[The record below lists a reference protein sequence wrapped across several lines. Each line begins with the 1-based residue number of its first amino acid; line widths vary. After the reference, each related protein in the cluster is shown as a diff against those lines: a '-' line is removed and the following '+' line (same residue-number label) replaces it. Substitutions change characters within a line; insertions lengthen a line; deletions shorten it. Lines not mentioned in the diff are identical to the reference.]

1 MATEWPSAGD
11 LMSTRPSTLPPD
23 AALSQAL
30 GLMRS
35 RGFHEIPILRQ
46 RKLIGMITFE
56 SIARRQNLRLA
67 TKVEHVMIIPPI
79 VNAKTLYPELA
90 EQLLGAGIRAAP
102 VVGRRGEL
110 IGVVSRTDMVRALSG
125 IPELANHRVEEVT
138 SPASMLI
145 PENERC
151 GNLLAHVRSIEE
163 HPLPVVD
170 SKGRLVG
177 AVGIAD
183 LTALW
188 RPAIPGKRDF
198 PQPGTI
204 SDVKVGAIMHSPPV
218 TVTRGTTTG
227 AAARLMSREKVSSAF
242 LVEKGAPVGIVSQ
255 VDLLQ
260 LAVGANAG
268 PDTNIEDVYVQ
279 ISGLRGSGDP
289 TILSEIDRVVARGL
303 RHIAR
308 HVHPK
313 LLSLHVAPHATH
325 RTGDTTVEAR
335 LHTDGGIF
343 YASHTGWNF
352 YAGITEVMDELS
364 EQARRTRDTRRGDRR
379 TAKRLSPE
387 EAFADPELEDRIRQA
402 SGDEEP

>member
-1 MATEWPSAGD
+1 
-11 LMSTRPSTLPPD
+11 
-23 AALSQAL
+23 
-30 GLMRS
+30 
-35 RGFHEIPILRQ
+35 
-46 RKLIGMITFE
+46 
-56 SIARRQNLRLA
+56 
-67 TKVEHVMIIPPI
+67 
-79 VNAKTLYPELA
+79 
-90 EQLLGAGIRAAP
+90 
-102 VVGRRGEL
+102 
-110 IGVVSRTDMVRALSG
+110 RTDMVRALPG

-138 SPASMLI
+138 SPANLII
-145 PENERC
+145 PETERC
-151 GNLLAHVRSIEE
+151 GNLLTHVRAIEE

-170 SKGRLVG
+170 AKGRLVG

-204 SDVKVGAIMHSPPV
+204 SDVKVGAIMHSPAV
-218 TVTRGTTTG
+218 TVVRGTTTG
-227 AAARLMSREKVSSAF
+227 AAARLMSREKVSSVF
-242 LVEKGAPVGIVSQ
+242 LVEQGAPVGIVSQ

-268 PDTNIEDVYVQ
+268 PETNIEDVYVQ

-289 TILSEIDRVVARGL
+289 SILSEIDRVVARGL

-325 RTGDTTVEAR
+325 RTGDITVEAR

-364 EQARRTRDTRRGDRR
+364 EQARRTRETRRGSRR
-379 TAKRLSPE
+379 TAKRLSTE
-387 EAFADPELEDRIRQA
+387 EAVADPELEDRMRQA
-402 SGDEEP
+402 SGDEES

>member
-1 MATEWPSAGD
+1 MTTEWPTAGD
-11 LMSTRPSTLPPD
+11 LMTIRPATLPPD

-46 RKLIGMITFE
+46 RKLVGMITFE
-56 SIARRQNLRLA
+56 SIARRVNLKLA

-79 VNAKTLYPELA
+79 VNAKTSYAELA

-110 IGVVSRTDMVRALSG
+110 IGVVSRTDMIRALPG
-125 IPELANHRVEEVT
+125 IPELAAHRVEEVT
-138 SPASMLI
+138 SPASVLI
-145 PENERC
+145 PESERC
-151 GNLLAHVRSIEE
+151 GNLLAQVRLIEE
-163 HPLPVVD
+163 HPLPVID

-183 LTALW
+183 LSALW
-188 RPAIPGKRDF
+188 RPAVPGKRDA

-204 SDVKVGAIMHSPPV
+204 FDANVGMIMHAPPV
-218 TVTRGTTTG
+218 TVVRGTTTG
-227 AAARLMSREKVSSAF
+227 AAARLMTREKVSSVF
-242 LVEKGAPVGIVSQ
+242 LVDQDLPIGIVSQ

-260 LAVGANAG
+260 LAVGANKG
-268 PDTNIEDVYVQ
+268 PESNIEDVYVQ

-289 TILSEIDRVVARGL
+289 SILSEVDRLVARGL

-352 YAGITEVMDELS
+352 YAGISEVMDELS
-364 EQARRTRDTRRGDRR
+364 EQSRRTADTRRGDRR
-379 TAKRLSPE
+379 SAKRLSTE
-387 EAFADPELEDRIRQA
+387 EAYADPELEGRLRRA
-402 SGDEEP
+402 SGDDEP